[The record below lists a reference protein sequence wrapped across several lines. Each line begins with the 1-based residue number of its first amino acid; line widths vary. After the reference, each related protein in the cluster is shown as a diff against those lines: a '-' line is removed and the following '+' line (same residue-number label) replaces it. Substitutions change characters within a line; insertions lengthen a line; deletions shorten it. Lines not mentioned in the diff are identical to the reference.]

1 MIYLLANDTEFHK
14 CDFTKIGEHKAI
26 YNFCYKKEGRIQD
39 LNQPTNLW
47 K

>member
-14 CDFTKIGEHKAI
+14 CDSTKIGEQKEI
-26 YNFCYKKEGRIQD
+26 YNFYYKNEGRIQD
-39 LNQPTNLW
+39 LNQSTNLW